1 MMKRSRV
8 LGLVLATVVSAVIS
22 TTAVAPP
29 TSAADSA
36 SAPAAAQRPAYRC
49 VMDAFGHTASG
60 RIKFRRVVN
69 ARVEVSK
76 TSRGTV
82 KWRPISWALVSAS
95 GRPGTETT
103 RQLVSATDG
112 KVRLV
117 ETEWHSGSALDVRVI
132 KVVGRG
138 YPSRL
143 VNLTDRHLFW
153 VAADGSLHR
162 KTWNGARFVRP
173 MTLPVSLSTATAM
186 TAFQADF
193 GRLIHYTDTAGAL
206 HVVAD
211 HGLGSTDTVLRSSG
225 YGKVTGL
232 RVGLCLSANY
242 VEQRSYLGLWSVNR
256 ASGVARFQRAL
267 RPREDEPG
275 PVTKAVRVRP
285 SDWTWRRLG

>member
-1 MMKRSRV
+1 
-8 LGLVLATVVSAVIS
+8 
-22 TTAVAPP
+22 
-29 TSAADSA
+29 
-36 SAPAAAQRPAYRC
+36 
-49 VMDAFGHTASG
+49 MDAFGHTTSG

-76 TSRGTV
+76 TSPGTV
-82 KWRPISWALVSAS
+82 TWRPISWALVSS
-95 GRPGTETT
+95 NGSPGTETT
-103 RQLVSATDG
+103 RQLVAATDG

-117 ETEWHSGSALDVRVI
+117 ETEWHSGSALDVRVL

-143 VNLTDRHLFW
+143 VSVTDRHLFW

-162 KTWNGARFVRP
+162 KTWNGSRFGRP
-173 MTLPVSLSTATAM
+173 MTLPVSLRTATAM
-186 TAFQADF
+186 TGFEADF
-193 GRLIHYTDTAGAL
+193 GRRIYYTDKAGAL

-211 HGLGSTDTVLRSSG
+211 HGHGSTDTVLRSSG

-232 RVGLCLSANY
+232 RAGYCMSPNY
-242 VEQRSYLGLWSVNR
+242 ARQRSYLGLWSVNR

-267 RPREDEPG
+267 RPAADEAG

-285 SDWTWRRLG
+285 SGWTWRRLG

>member
-8 LGLVLATVVSAVIS
+8 LGLVLATVGSAVLS
-22 TTAVAPP
+22 TTAIAPT
-29 TSAADSA
+29 TSASAAA

-49 VMDAFGHTASG
+49 EMDAFGHDASG

-82 KWRPISWALVSAS
+82 KWRPISWALVSLN
-95 GRPGTETT
+95 RWPGTETT
-103 RQLVSATDG
+103 NQLVVATDG

-117 ETEWHSGSALDVRVI
+117 ETAWHSGSALDVRVS

-138 YPSRL
+138 YPSRR
-143 VNLTDRHLFW
+143 VSLTGGHIYW

-173 MTLPVSLSTATAM
+173 MTLPVSPKAVTAM
-186 TAFQADF
+186 TAVETDF
-193 GRLIHYTDTAGAL
+193 GRRVYYTDKTGAL

-211 HGLGSTDTVLRSSG
+211 DGPESTDTVLRSSG

-232 RVGLCLSANY
+232 RVGPCMSPNY
-242 VEQRSYLGLWSVNR
+242 ARQRSDMGLLSVKR
-256 ASGVARFQRAL
+256 ARGVARFQRIL
-267 RPREDEPG
+267 RAGRAVPG

-285 SDWTWRRLG
+285 SGWTWRHLG